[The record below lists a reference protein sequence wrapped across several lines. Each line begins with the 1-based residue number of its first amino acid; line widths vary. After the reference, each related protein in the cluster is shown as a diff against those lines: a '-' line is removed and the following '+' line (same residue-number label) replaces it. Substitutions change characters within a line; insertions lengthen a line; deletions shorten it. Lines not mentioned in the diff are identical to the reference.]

1 MNARLNQKQLSE
13 IFYQING
20 KSRQKTELFVK
31 NFFEIIEEELLKGEQ
46 VKVKGLGVFKT
57 VKVEARE
64 SVNVNTGERIKI
76 DGYVKI
82 SFTPDAALK
91 ETINKP
97 FAAFETMVLS
107 DFQAEMISKSLEE
120 TVGDQVED
128 QDLEDGVSVPDV
140 AEEEVIEVQE
150 TEESVAELEPEFE
163 SETEEIEEESVVEEE
178 VEEEP
183 VIEEEVIEEE
193 QVEAETEEEKPEAE
207 VVEEPVAE
215 PEPEHEPE
223 LEQEPEP
230 EQEPESETE
239 EVVEESVVEE
249 EVIEEEQLEAET
261 EEEKPIKEAVA
272 EPEPEQETVEEVE
285 EEPVIEEEIIEEE
298 QVKPE
303 IEEEEPEAEVVEEP
317 AVEPESEQEP
327 EPETEEIVE
336 QEPVAEAVEE
346 PIAEPEN
353 IEETTTKAEGE
364 VVENKQNKKNK
375 KHIGLRAVIILAS
388 VILSLLLLV
397 YMLWPVIFRQYIKHQ
412 YKTSHNEVVTEQVTT
427 QEPVISEQQN
437 VLEGSADN
445 STETPVETTVAT
457 PVPAKPV
464 IETKPAAAS
473 NTIVKQSI
481 KLVAEDENRDLA
493 DITADDTD
501 NYEIVGLLA
510 EHTLKKD
517 EILTILSQKYYGTKK
532 LWPYIAKY
540 NNFDDFNKLRPG
552 MKILIPKLENK

>member
-1 MNARLNQKQLSE
+1 MNAKLNQKQLSE

-20 KSRQKTELFVK
+20 KSRQKSELFVK
-31 NFFEIIEEELLKGEQ
+31 SFFEIIEEELLKGEQ

-128 QDLEDGVSVPDV
+128 QDLEDGVSVPEV

-150 TEESVAELEPEFE
+150 TEESVAELEH
-163 SETEEIEEESVVEEE
+163 ETEAVEE
-178 VEEEP
+178 P
-183 VIEEEVIEEE
+183 I
-193 QVEAETEEEKPEAE
+193 AEPEAE
-207 VVEEPVAE
+207 
-215 PEPEHEPE
+215 H
-223 LEQEPEP
+223 EPEP

-239 EVVEESVVEE
+239 EVVE
-249 EVIEEEQLEAET
+249 QET
-261 EEEKPIKEAVA
+261 EV
-272 EPEPEQETVEEVE
+272 VE
-285 EEPVIEEEIIEEE
+285 EEPVIEEEQVEAEIEPEVVAESAEE
-298 QVKPE
+298 QEMVK
-303 IEEEEPEAEVVEEP
+303 EPEAEVVEEP
-317 AVEPESEQEP
+317 IVEPEP
-327 EPETEEIVE
+327 VVE
-336 QEPVAEAVEE
+336 QE
-346 PIAEPEN
+346 PIAEPESV
-353 IEETTTKAEGE
+353 EETTAKIEGE
-364 VVENKQNKKNK
+364 EVENKQIKGKK
-375 KHIGLRAVIILAS
+375 KHIGLRAVIVLAS
-388 VILSLLLLV
+388 VILALLLLV

-412 YKTSHNEVVTEQVTT
+412 YKTSRNEVVTEQVSI

-445 STETPVETTVAT
+445 STETLVETTVAALA
-457 PVPAKPV
+457 PAKPV
-464 IETKPAAAS
+464 SAVSEIKPVVETKPAAAS

>member
-1 MNARLNQKQLSE
+1 MNAKLNQKQLSE

-20 KSRQKTELFVK
+20 KSRQKSELFVK
-31 NFFEIIEEELLKGEQ
+31 SFFEIIEEELLKGEQ

-57 VKVEARE
+57 VKVEERE

-128 QDLEDGVSVPDV
+128 QDLEDGVSVPEV

-150 TEESVAELEPEFE
+150 TEESVAELEPEA
-163 SETEEIEEESVVEEE
+163 
-178 VEEEP
+178 
-183 VIEEEVIEEE
+183 
-193 QVEAETEEEKPEAE
+193 EA
-207 VVEEPVAE
+207 VEEPVVEPESEHEPEPAHE
-215 PEPEHEPE
+215 PEPES
-223 LEQEPEP
+223 EQESEP

-239 EVVEESVVEE
+239 E
-249 EVIEEEQLEAET
+249 
-261 EEEKPIKEAVA
+261 
-272 EPEPEQETVEEVE
+272 
-285 EEPVIEEEIIEEE
+285 
-298 QVKPE
+298 
-303 IEEEEPEAEVVEEP
+303 
-317 AVEPESEQEP
+317 
-327 EPETEEIVE
+327 IVE
-336 QEPVAEAVEE
+336 QEPVDEVVET
-346 PIAEPEN
+346 PIAEPESV
-353 IEETTTKAEGE
+353 EETTAKIEGE
-364 VVENKQNKKNK
+364 VVENKQNKKSK
-375 KHIGLRAVIILAS
+375 KHIGLRAVIVLAS

-412 YKTSHNEVVTEQVTT
+412 YKTSRNEVVTEQVTI

-437 VLEGSADN
+437 VLEGSVDN

-464 IETKPAAAS
+464 STVSETKPVVETKPAAAS

>member
-1 MNARLNQKQLSE
+1 MNAKLNQKQLSE

-20 KSRQKTELFVK
+20 KSRQKSELFVK
-31 NFFEIIEEELLKGEQ
+31 SFFEIIEEELLKGEQ

-57 VKVEARE
+57 VKVEERE

-120 TVGDQVED
+120 TVGDQAEE
-128 QDLEDGVSVPDV
+128 QDLEDAVSVPEA
-140 AEEEVIEVQE
+140 AEEEIVEIQNS
-150 TEESVAELEPEFE
+150 EELVAEPEAPAVEPEPE
-163 SETEEIEEESVVEEE
+163 EKAVEVITEPETEE
-178 VEEEP
+178 VEEDKS
-183 VIEEEVIEEE
+183 
-193 QVEAETEEEKPEAE
+193 VEE
-207 VVEEPVAE
+207 VVEEAE
-215 PEPEHEPE
+215 SEHEPE
-223 LEQEPEP
+223 PAQEPEP
-230 EQEPESETE
+230 EQEA
-239 EVVEESVVEE
+239 EV
-249 EVIEEEQLEAET
+249 
-261 EEEKPIKEAVA
+261 
-272 EPEPEQETVEEVE
+272 VE

-298 QVKPE
+298 QVKPK
-303 IEEEEPEAEVVEEP
+303 IEEE
-317 AVEPESEQEP
+317 EPESEQEP
-327 EPETEEIVE
+327 EPEPAQEPEPEQEPESETEEIVE
-336 QEPVAEAVEE
+336 QEPVEEVVET
-346 PIAEPEN
+346 PIAESESV
-353 IEETTTKAEGE
+353 EETTAKAEGE
-364 VVENKQNKKNK
+364 VVENKQIKGKKK
-375 KHIGLRAVIILAS
+375 YIGLRAVIILAS

-412 YKTSHNEVVTEQVTT
+412 YKTSRNEVVTEQVTI

-445 STETPVETTVAT
+445 STETAVENTATVPA
-457 PVPAKPV
+457 PAKPV
-464 IETKPAAAS
+464 SMVSETKPVVETKPAAAS

>member
-1 MNARLNQKQLSE
+1 
-13 IFYQING
+13 
-20 KSRQKTELFVK
+20 V
-31 NFFEIIEEELLKGEQ
+31 
-46 VKVKGLGVFKT
+46 
-57 VKVEARE
+57 
-64 SVNVNTGERIKI
+64 
-76 DGYVKI
+76 
-82 SFTPDAALK
+82 
-91 ETINKP
+91 
-97 FAAFETMVLS
+97 
-107 DFQAEMISKSLEE
+107 
-120 TVGDQVED
+120 
-128 QDLEDGVSVPDV
+128 
-140 AEEEVIEVQE
+140 
-150 TEESVAELEPEFE
+150 
-163 SETEEIEEESVVEEE
+163 

-193 QVEAETEEEKPEAE
+193 Q
-207 VVEEPVAE
+207 
-215 PEPEHEPE
+215 
-223 LEQEPEP
+223 
-230 EQEPESETE
+230 
-239 EVVEESVVEE
+239 
-249 EVIEEEQLEAET
+249 LEAET
-261 EEEKPIKEAVA
+261 EAEVVA
-272 EPEPEQETVEEVE
+272 ESAEEQEM
-285 EEPVIEEEIIEEE
+285 
-298 QVKPE
+298 VK
-303 IEEEEPEAEVVEEP
+303 EPEAEVVEAP
-317 AVEPESEQEP
+317 IVEPEP
-327 EPETEEIVE
+327 VVE
-336 QEPVAEAVEE
+336 QE
-346 PIAEPEN
+346 PIAEPES

-412 YKTSHNEVVTEQVTT
+412 YKTSRNEVVTEQVTT

-445 STETPVETTVAT
+445 STETPVETTVAA
-457 PVPAKPV
+457 PAPAKPV
-464 IETKPAAAS
+464 SAVSETKPVVETKPAAAS

>member
-91 ETINKP
+91 EIINKP

-128 QDLEDGVSVPDV
+128 QDLEDAVSVPEV
-140 AEEEVIEVQE
+140 AEEEVVEVQE
-150 TEESVAELEPEFE
+150 TEESVAEIEPEFE
-163 SETEEIEEESVVEEE
+163 SETEEIEEEPVAEPESEQEPELEQEPEPEQELELENEEIEEEPVVEEKVIE
-178 VEEEP
+178 EEQVEAEIEEEKPETEVVEEPVAEPESEHEPELEQEPESETEEIVEQEAEVVEEEP

-193 QVEAETEEEKPEAE
+193 Q
-207 VVEEPVAE
+207 
-215 PEPEHEPE
+215 
-223 LEQEPEP
+223 
-230 EQEPESETE
+230 
-239 EVVEESVVEE
+239 
-249 EVIEEEQLEAET
+249 LEAET
-261 EEEKPIKEAVA
+261 EAEVVA
-272 EPEPEQETVEEVE
+272 ESAEEQEM
-285 EEPVIEEEIIEEE
+285 
-298 QVKPE
+298 VK
-303 IEEEEPEAEVVEEP
+303 EPEAEVVEEP
-317 AVEPESEQEP
+317 IVEPEPVVELEP
-327 EPETEEIVE
+327 VVE
-336 QEPVAEAVEE
+336 QE
-346 PIAEPEN
+346 PIAEPES

-412 YKTSHNEVVTEQVTT
+412 YKTSRNEVVTEQVTT
-427 QEPVISEQQN
+427 QEPIISEQQN

-464 IETKPAAAS
+464 STVSETKPIVETKPAAAS

>member
-1 MNARLNQKQLSE
+1 MNAKLNQKQLSE

-20 KSRQKTELFVK
+20 KSRQKSELFVK
-31 NFFEIIEEELLKGEQ
+31 SFFEIIEEELLKGEQ

-57 VKVEARE
+57 VKVEERE

-128 QDLEDGVSVPDV
+128 QDLEDGVSVPEV
-140 AEEEVIEVQE
+140 SEEEVIEVQE

-163 SETEEIEEESVVEEE
+163 SETEEIEEE
-178 VEEEP
+178 P
-183 VIEEEVIEEE
+183 VS
-193 QVEAETEEEKPEAE
+193 
-207 VVEEPVAE
+207 E
-215 PEPEHEPE
+215 PESEHEPE
-223 LEQEPEP
+223 PAQE
-230 EQEPESETE
+230 
-239 EVVEESVVEE
+239 V
-249 EVIEEEQLEAET
+249 
-261 EEEKPIKEAVA
+261 
-272 EPEPEQETVEEVE
+272 VEEVE

-303 IEEEEPEAEVVEEP
+303 IEEEEPVEE
-317 AVEPESEQEP
+317 
-327 EPETEEIVE
+327 VE
-336 QEPVAEAVEE
+336 QEP
-346 PIAEPEN
+346 IAESESV
-353 IEETTTKAEGE
+353 EETTAKIEGE
-364 VVENKQNKKNK
+364 EVENKQIKGKKK
-375 KHIGLRAVIILAS
+375 YIGLRAVIVLAS
-388 VILSLLLLV
+388 VILALLLLV

-412 YKTSHNEVVTEQVTT
+412 YKTSRNEVVTEQVTI

-464 IETKPAAAS
+464 STVSETKPAAAS

>member
-91 ETINKP
+91 EIINKP

-120 TVGDQVED
+120 TVGDQAEE
-128 QDLEDGVSVPDV
+128 QDLEDGVSVPEV

-163 SETEEIEEESVVEEE
+163 SETEEIEEEPVVEEK
-178 VEEEP
+178 
-183 VIEEEVIEEE
+183 VIEEE

-207 VVEEPVAE
+207 VVEEPVVE
-215 PEPEHEPE
+215 PEP
-223 LEQEPEP
+223 
-230 EQEPESETE
+230 
-239 EVVEESVVEE
+239 VVE
-249 EVIEEEQLEAET
+249 Q
-261 EEEKPIKEAVA
+261 
-272 EPEPEQETVEEVE
+272 
-285 EEPVIEEEIIEEE
+285 
-298 QVKPE
+298 
-303 IEEEEPEAEVVEEP
+303 
-317 AVEPESEQEP
+317 
-327 EPETEEIVE
+327 
-336 QEPVAEAVEE
+336 E
-346 PIAEPEN
+346 PIAEPES

-388 VILSLLLLV
+388 VILALLLLV

-412 YKTSHNEVVTEQVTT
+412 YKTSRNEVVTEQVTT

-464 IETKPAAAS
+464 STVSETKPIVETKPAAAS

>member
-64 SVNVNTGERIKI
+64 SVNVNNGERIKI

-128 QDLEDGVSVPDV
+128 QDLEDGVSIPEA

-150 TEESVAELEPEFE
+150 TEESVVEEKVIEEEQVEAEAEVVEEPVAEPESEQEPELEQEPEPEQEPE
-163 SETEEIEEESVVEEE
+163 SETEEIVEQETE
-178 VEEEP
+178 VVEEEP

-193 QVEAETEEEKPEAE
+193 QVEAEIEEEKPEAE

-215 PEPEHEPE
+215 PEPAH
-223 LEQEPEP
+223 EPEP

-239 EVVEESVVEE
+239 EIVEQETEVVEE
-249 EVIEEEQLEAET
+249 EPVVEHESEQ
-261 EEEKPIKEAVA
+261 
-272 EPEPEQETVEEVE
+272 EPEQEVVEEVE
-285 EEPVIEEEIIEEE
+285 EEPVIEEEVIEEE

-303 IEEEEPEAEVVEEP
+303 IKEEEPVEEVVEEP
-317 AVEPESEQEP
+317 IVEPE
-327 EPETEEIVE
+327 
-336 QEPVAEAVEE
+336 PV
-346 PIAEPEN
+346 AEPEN
-353 IEETTTKAEGE
+353 IEETTAKIEGE

-388 VILSLLLLV
+388 VILSLLLLL
-397 YMLWPVIFRQYIKHQ
+397 YMIWPVIFRQYIKHQ
-412 YKTSHNEVVTEQVTT
+412 YKTSRNEVVTEQVTT
-427 QEPVISEQQN
+427 QEPIISEQQN

-445 STETPVETTVAT
+445 STETPVETTVAA

-464 IETKPAAAS
+464 SAVSETKPVVETKPAAAS